1 MAPAGPRK
9 RRSEFTATAV
19 PEWLGRVGVKAAFIK
34 PVRRSIGPLDRCLVL
49 LTPWENGC
57 NESFNGKL
65 HDELLSRE
73 VFYTLAEARVL
84 LGAWRR
90 HHDTIRPHSS
100 LGYRP
105 PAPLAIV
112 PPSRAAPWPPS
123 GSAMPRLPTA
133 MAQEATM
140 P

>member
-105 PAPLAIV
+105 PAPEVIS
-112 PPSRAAPWPPS
+112 PQQTSTPWMPS
-123 GSAMPRLPTA
+123 GSATLHLPSP
-133 MAQEATM
+133 MAQEGPM